1 MLHYFIVALYQC
13 CNCLFFTVNIAL
25 FECTIYYLQSHSLM
39 LHYINI
45 ALFHVVLLMWD
56 YFDVARFGVALF
68 AVALL
73 NVVLF

>member
-1 MLHYFIVALYQC
+1 
-13 CNCLFFTVNIAL
+13 
-25 FECTIYYLQSHSLM
+25 M

-56 YFDVARFGVALF
+56 YFDVALFGVALF